1 MLLLSD
7 VNRLLEGEEGE
18 GGSGLFALNLP
29 WPLDTKICDPFII
42 DVVSQ
47 LVPVRLLPVE
57 SEPKT
62 DSSEDYIQL

>member
-29 WPLDTKICDPFII
+29 WLLDIKIGDPPHI
-42 DVVSQ
+42 DSY
-47 LVPVRLLPVE
+47 R
-57 SEPKT
+57 S
-62 DSSEDYIQL
+62 